1 MSDRGSERSQ
11 TSVDVLEGTAGG
23 CGDSGRSLSDK
34 GPLVRLFLWDV
45 RDVVAPGELER
56 VLSS

>member
-1 MSDRGSERSQ
+1 M
-11 TSVDVLEGTAGG
+11 DVLEGTAGG

-45 RDVVAPGELER
+45 TDVVAPGELGR
-56 VLSS
+56 VL